1 MASTTSAMQTKITH
15 RFIRLLSVL
24 MALDMIENMISPAL
38 WILGE
43 QRSVLATIAT
53 LSSSA
58 HALAL
63 GKLRKGGGLTPDE
76 VDYLL
81 EATWSIRNT

>member
-38 WILGE
+38 WIFGE
-43 QRSVLATIAT
+43 RRSVLAG
-53 LSSSA
+53 A
-58 HALAL
+58 HARQQRDDTVRVAQL
-63 GKLRKGGGLTPDE
+63 
-76 VDYLL
+76 
-81 EATWSIRNT
+81 